1 MDTSVSSTR
10 TAMTVGAVIA
20 ALMLTVFAL
29 GFQILG
35 WLVFL
40 GGIYYG
46 MKRFRKEMGGSISY
60 FKALNC
66 GIQTAFFASVICAFF
81 VYVSATMEPSLI
93 DKTLDAVEQQLK
105 TYDIPSALI
114 ESSTQQMRET
124 LSPFVLG
131 VFTIFMY
138 CTAGCIAGVVCAFFA
153 QKEQPQPTQ
162 QI

>member
-1 MDTSVSSTR
+1 MDTSISPTR

-20 ALMLTVFAL
+20 ALMLAVSSF
-29 GFQILG
+29 GWQILG
-35 WLVFL
+35 WLVFV

-81 VYVSATMEPSLI
+81 VYMSTTVEPSLI
-93 DKTLDAVEQQLK
+93 AKMLDAAEQQLK
-105 TYDIPSALI
+105 TYNMPSALI
-114 ESSTQQMRET
+114 ENTTQQMRAT

-131 VFTIFMY
+131 VLTIFMY
-138 CTAGCIAGVVCAFFA
+138 SATGCIAGVVCAFFA
-153 QKEQPQPTQ
+153 QNGQPQPTQ
-162 QI
+162 